1 MEGIIVH
8 ELDGIVDRRG
18 VFQTDDD
25 QRRAQ
30 AVRVG
35 AGSDHLALILQRA
48 QEFTVLGAQGD
59 DFFGFVGVGVMNCE
73 VFHKVHLSGHGVT
86 RSQIQLVRVQAGR
99 VGCVKGHS
107 DNQLTGEKPSN
118 FNLPNVLTSLR
129 ILFVPVFAWL
139 VLTQQWWWAF
149 GLFALLMA
157 TDKLDGDIAR
167 ARNLVTDFGKIAD
180 PIADKALMI
189 TALVTLN
196 IASTLPVWMTV
207 MIVVRELGI
216 TVWRMVLL
224 RQGKV
229 VPASQGG
236 KIKTTLQALGVALY
250 LCPLPDWMDIP
261 SYLVMLA
268 AVIVTVVTGI
278 QYLVDGRKANRG

>member
-1 MEGIIVH
+1 MKEQNNKTPPG
-8 ELDGIVDRRG
+8 GK
-18 VFQTDDD
+18 Q
-25 QRRAQ
+25 
-30 AVRVG
+30 
-35 AGSDHLALILQRA
+35 
-48 QEFTVLGAQGD
+48 
-59 DFFGFVGVGVMNCE
+59 
-73 VFHKVHLSGHGVT
+73 
-86 RSQIQLVRVQAGR
+86 
-99 VGCVKGHS
+99 
-107 DNQLTGEKPSN
+107 SN

-149 GLFALLMA
+149 GLFAVLMA

-167 ARNLVTDFGKIAD
+167 AKNLVTDFGKIAD

-207 MIVVRELGI
+207 LIVIRELGI
-216 TVWRMVLL
+216 TIWRMVLL

-236 KIKTTLQALGVALY
+236 KVKTTLQAVGVALY
-250 LCPLPDWMDIP
+250 LCPLPEWMNLP
-261 SYLVMLA
+261 TYVVMLA

-278 QYLVDGRKANRG
+278 QYLIDGRRANRAEQG

>member
-1 MEGIIVH
+1 MS
-8 ELDGIVDRRG
+8 D
-18 VFQTDDD
+18 QTHD
-25 QRRAQ
+25 Q
-30 AVRVG
+30 
-35 AGSDHLALILQRA
+35 
-48 QEFTVLGAQGD
+48 
-59 DFFGFVGVGVMNCE
+59 
-73 VFHKVHLSGHGVT
+73 
-86 RSQIQLVRVQAGR
+86 QAGA
-99 VGCVKGHS
+99 
-107 DNQLTGEKPSN
+107 KPSN

-129 ILFVPVFAWL
+129 IIFVPVFAWL

-149 GLFALLMA
+149 GLFVVLMA

-196 IASTLPVWMTV
+196 IASTLPIWMTV
-207 MIVVRELGI
+207 LIVIRELGI

-229 VPASQGG
+229 VPASKGG
-236 KIKTTLQALGVALY
+236 KVKTVLQTLGVALY
-250 LCPLPDWMDIP
+250 LCPLPAWMDIP
-261 SYLVMLA
+261 TYLVMLV

-278 QYLVDGRKANRG
+278 QYLVDGKRANA